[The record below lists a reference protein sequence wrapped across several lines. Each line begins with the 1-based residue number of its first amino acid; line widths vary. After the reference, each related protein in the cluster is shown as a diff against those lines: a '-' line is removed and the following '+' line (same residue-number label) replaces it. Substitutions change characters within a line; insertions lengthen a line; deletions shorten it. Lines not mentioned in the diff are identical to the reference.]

1 MSLVRIQFRH
11 VFLNVKF
18 LCWRTKQ
25 NKRHKNS
32 YLSTS
37 TWFTSDVVSIWK
49 NDNSSNATSMAKKKT
64 KTKDN
69 CDWPKWDTVLNPVG
83 LYLLLCFV
91 VVVVVGWLFGRCA
104 CRISSCFISWHEF
117 DAVEIT
123 IIIVVVTYEWLTR
136 ALFRVPAPN
145 LTHCRHSCPLDLSL
159 SLSPFFILFVLRA
172 RARSSFFGFVQTLK
186 DTYLAIKWL
195 QHNA

>member
-1 MSLVRIQFRH
+1 MLRIQTPCPLF
-11 VFLNVKF
+11 VFNF
-18 LCWRTKQ
+18 GMYFWTWNSYADEQ
-25 NKRHKNS
+25 NKTKDTQIHISRLRLDSPLMSCRFERTTIAVTRHR
-32 YLSTS
+32 
-37 TWFTSDVVSIWK
+37 WR
-49 NDNSSNATSMAKKKT
+49 KKT

-159 SLSPFFILFVLRA
+159 SLLF
-172 RARSSFFGFVQTLK
+172 SFSLFCAHAHAPHFSALFK
-186 DTYLAIKWL
+186 L
-195 QHNA
+195 